1 MTKHKDTK
9 ANYVS
14 ENDLIPL
21 AHPKK
26 IGLPFSRRVLG
37 RRIFEGRFVPVVKIN
52 GRLFITRQ
60 NLENYKLHLAK
71 FALDSTTEAKVA
83 SLRHKNN
90 QTLRKAYKVLQS
102 LDL

>member
-1 MTKHKDTK
+1 MTKRKDTK

-14 ENDLIPL
+14 DNDLIPL

-52 GRLFITRQ
+52 GRLFVTRQ
-60 NLENYKLHLAK
+60 NLENYKLHLATA
-71 FALDSTTEAKVA
+71 ALDSTSEAVGA
-83 SLRHKNN
+83 SPRHKNN
-90 QTLRKAYKVLQS
+90 ETLRKAYEVLQS
-102 LDL
+102 LGI